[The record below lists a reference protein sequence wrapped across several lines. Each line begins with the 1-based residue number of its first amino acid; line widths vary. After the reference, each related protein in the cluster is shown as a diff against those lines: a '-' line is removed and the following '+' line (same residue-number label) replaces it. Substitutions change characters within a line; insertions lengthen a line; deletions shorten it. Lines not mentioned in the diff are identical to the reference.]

1 MVHIRSIKIKLTL
14 FFGML
19 LFVICLGFGTVSYL
33 ESSSML
39 KANID
44 DTLPQMADQAANF
57 IRSKL
62 DIQLNALEALAGIDI
77 LTENDLTLDEKL
89 AHLSNEAE
97 RSGYL
102 RIGIADVGGKVKY
115 TDGETLD
122 ISDRAHFKKA
132 ISGESAISDPIVS
145 KVDKSIVMSFAVP
158 IKDGGKIVGV
168 LVGTRDGNELSSYTN
183 EIQFGKSGSAY
194 MINDKCTTI
203 AHKNPELVKNMDNTL
218 ENVKKDPGLEL
229 LAKLEKEM
237 IAGKK
242 GVGQYSYNGVTKYM
256 AYTPI
261 QGTTW
266 SLAITAP
273 ESEVMEKV
281 KSLES
286 KIIIISIVFIL
297 FGVIITFFLASK
309 IAKPIKAASD
319 HLKIVASGDFSKE
332 VSEVM
337 LKTNDE
343 IGVLANSIQTMQ
355 QSIRKIVKHVIDG
368 SKDVGGM
375 LDNINNGIDKLNKS
389 IDGITATTE
398 ELSAGTEE
406 TASST
411 EEMNA
416 TSSEIAEAVSSI
428 ALKAQEGSIK
438 VSDVSKMAE
447 DMKCKATASK
457 GSAFEI
463 YGRTKNGLQKAID
476 QAKAVDQINELSA
489 AILEI
494 TNQTNLLA
502 LNAAIEAA
510 RAGEAGKGFAVVAE
524 EIRKLAED
532 SKNTVN
538 RIQSVTKII
547 FEAVQN
553 LTFSSG
559 EILEF
564 IDKQVSK
571 DYDYLLEASEQ
582 YSVNTSAINDMVTD
596 FSATSEE
603 LLASI
608 DNMTKAITEIA
619 GSANEE
625 AQGASSIAQEA
636 SDIAQ
641 LSNEVI
647 NLSESAKNKS
657 DSLIKAVSM
666 FKI

>member
-1 MVHIRSIKIKLTL
+1 MLHIRSIKIKLTL

-19 LFVICLGFGTVSYL
+19 LLVICLGFGAVAYL
-33 ESSSML
+33 ESSNML

-44 DTLPQMADQAANF
+44 DTLPQMADQAANV

-62 DIQLNALEALAGIDI
+62 DIQLNALDALAGIDI
-77 LTENDLTLDEKL
+77 IKGNDLSIDEKL
-89 AHLSNEAE
+89 ELISSEAE

-102 RIGIADVGGKVKY
+102 RIGIADPSGKVRY
-115 TDGETLD
+115 TDGEILD

-132 ISGESAISDPIVS
+132 ISGKSAVSDPIVS
-145 KVDKSIVMSFAVP
+145 KVDNSIVMSFAVP
-158 IKDGGKIVGV
+158 IKDGDKIVGV
-168 LVGTRDGNELSSYTN
+168 LVGTRDGNELSTYTN
-183 EIQFGKSGSAY
+183 DIQFGKSGSAY

-203 AHKNPELVKNMDNTL
+203 AHQNPELVKNMDNTL
-218 ENVKKDPGLEL
+218 ENIKKDPGLES

-237 IAGKK
+237 MAGKN
-242 GVGQYSYNGVTKYM
+242 GVGQYEYNGVTKYM

-281 KSLES
+281 RAMGS
-286 KIIIISIVFIL
+286 IIIVISIGFIL
-297 FGVIITFFLASK
+297 LGVIFTFLIASR

-319 HLKIVASGDFSKE
+319 HLKIVSSGDFSKAVTE
-332 VSEVM
+332 NM
-337 LKTNDE
+337 LKSNDE
-343 IGVLANSIQTMQ
+343 IGTLANAIETMQ
-355 QSIRKIVKHVIDG
+355 QSIRKIVRHVIDG
-368 SKDVGGM
+368 SLDVGGM
-375 LDNINNGIDKLNKS
+375 LDNINNGMDKLNKS
-389 IDGITATTE
+389 IEGITATTE

-416 TSSEIAEAVSSI
+416 TSLEISEAVCSI
-428 ALKAQEGSIK
+428 ASKAQVGSEK
-438 VSDVSKMAE
+438 VSNVSKMAE
-447 DMKCKATASK
+447 DMKNTATISK
-457 GSAFEI
+457 GNAVEI
-463 YGRTKNGLQKAID
+463 YGRTKNDLQDAIE
-476 QAKAVDQINELSA
+476 QAKAVSQINELSE
-489 AILEI
+489 AILDI

-532 SKNTVN
+532 SKNTVT
-538 RIQSVTKII
+538 RIQNVTKII
-547 FEAVQN
+547 FEAVGN
-553 LTFSSG
+553 LTSSSG

-571 DYDYLLEASEQ
+571 DYDYLVEASEQ

-608 DNMTKAITEIA
+608 DNMTKAINEIA

-625 AQGASSIAQEA
+625 AQGASNIAQEA

-647 NLSESAKNKS
+647 KLSEAAKTKS
-657 DSLIKAVSM
+657 DSLINAVSI
-666 FKI
+666 FKV

>member
-1 MVHIRSIKIKLTL
+1 MLHTRSIKIKLTL

-19 LFVICLGFGTVSYL
+19 LLVICLGFGVVSYL
-33 ESSSML
+33 ETSNML

-44 DTLPQMADQAANF
+44 DTLPQMADAAANV

-77 LTENDLTLDEKL
+77 LKGNDLTLDEKL
-89 AHLSNEAE
+89 AHLSSEVE

-102 RIGIADVGGKVKY
+102 QIGIADPSGKVKY
-115 TDGETLD
+115 TDGEILD
-122 ISDRAHFKKA
+122 ISDQAHFKKA
-132 ISGESAISDPIVS
+132 ISGETAVSDPNVS
-145 KVDKSIVMSFAVP
+145 KVDNSIVMSFAVP
-158 IKDGGKIVGV
+158 IKDGDRITGV
-168 LVGTRDGNELSSYTN
+168 LVGTRDGSELSTYTN
-183 EIQFGKSGSAY
+183 EIQFGQSGSAY
-194 MINDKCTTI
+194 IINDKGTTI
-203 AHKNPELVKNMDNTL
+203 AHKNLDLVRNMDNIL
-218 ENVKKDPGLEL
+218 ENFKKDPSLEPL
-229 LAKLEKEM
+229 VKLDKEM

-242 GVGQYSYNGVTKYM
+242 GVGQYTYNGVTKYM

-261 QGTTW
+261 KGITW

-281 KSLES
+281 KNLES
-286 KIIIISIVFIL
+286 IIIMFSIVFIL
-297 FGVIITFFLASK
+297 IGVISTLFLSSR
-309 IAKPIKAASD
+309 IAKPVKAASD
-319 HLKIVASGDFSKE
+319 HLKIVSSGDFSKE
-332 VSEVM
+332 IPEGM
-337 LKTNDE
+337 LKSNDE

-355 QSIRKIVKHVIDG
+355 QSIRKIIKHVIDG
-368 SKDVGGM
+368 SEDVGGM
-375 LDNINNGIDKLNKS
+375 LDNINNGMDKLNKS
-389 IDGITATTE
+389 IEAITATTE

-411 EEMNA
+411 QEMNA

-438 VSDVSKMAE
+438 VSNVSKIAE
-447 DMKCKATASK
+447 AMKNNATASK
-457 GSAFEI
+457 VSAVEI

-538 RIQSVTKII
+538 RIQSFTKII

-553 LTFSSG
+553 LTSSSG

-571 DYDYLLEASEQ
+571 DYDYLVEASEQ
-582 YSVNTSAINDMVTD
+582 YSADTSAINDMVTD

-619 GSANEE
+619 SSANEE

-636 SDIAQ
+636 TDIAR
-641 LSNEVI
+641 LSDEVI